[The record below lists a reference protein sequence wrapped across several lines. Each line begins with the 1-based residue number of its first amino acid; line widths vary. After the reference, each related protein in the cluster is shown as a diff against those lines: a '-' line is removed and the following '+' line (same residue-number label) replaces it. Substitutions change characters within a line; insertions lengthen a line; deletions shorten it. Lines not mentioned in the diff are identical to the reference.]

1 MADLFH
7 PFFTKGLTTS
17 VCRKCQF
24 LPFIHHITYK
34 VGFWYFKIL
43 CNRNTVSNKTY
54 QYFDNKRLVRPGSKY
69 PNWQIS
75 QPINRK
81 AKFLHRDNIYL
92 VDLKSYIT
100 YQNIRVGAIV
110 RAIFIPWNN
119 WNVKKSYLTTY
130 MNDTSITSR

>member
-1 MADLFH
+1 M
-7 PFFTKGLTTS
+7 GLN
-17 VCRKCQF
+17 RKCQF
-24 LPFIHHITYK
+24 SPFIHHITYK

-54 QYFDNKRLVRPGSKY
+54 QYFDNKRLVKPGSKY

-75 QPINRK
+75 QPISHK

-110 RAIFIPWNN
+110 RPIFIPWNN
-119 WNVKKSYLTTY
+119 WNVKKLPYNLHEWY
-130 MNDTSITSR
+130 IHNLSIALMLLISLKIRQHF